1 MAQVISIVLFIIGL
15 VLIIISSKK
24 ERYNSWYHLL

>member
-1 MAQVISIVLFIIGL
+1 MGLGVLTK

-24 ERYNSWYHLL
+24 LGFKKMD